1 MLIGFNVGSLTISCR
16 FQSRCLHCPFPGS
29 DGMMII
35 SHRQSALRSYFPL
48 IKADFN
54 SSTTSDCSAPATKK
68 CSDSPG
74 RLSLAGKCAQ
84 NHPRKRKQKRR
95 RRSGIW
101 SSFARLSLDLW
112 IPSVSSGSS
121 TALTGQSNVPISQWY
136 QY

>member
-16 FQSRCLHCPFPGS
+16 FQPWCLHCPFPRS

-35 SHRQSALRSYFPL
+35 SHRQSVLRSYLSL

-54 SSTTSDCSAPATKK
+54 SSTTSDCSVPATKK
-68 CSDSPG
+68 CSDLPG
-74 RLSLAGKCAQ
+74 RLSLVGKCAQ
-84 NHPRKRKQKRR
+84 NRPRKKKKKRR
-95 RRSGIW
+95 RPSGTW
-101 SSFARLSLDLW
+101 SSFARRSPGLW

-136 QY
+136 LY